1 MLRREACVSS
11 LKLCVVLC
19 SVTAP
24 SALMA
29 ESVHPR
35 VGMETQ
41 TNLCRRWAVL
51 LLGEHL
57 LSSQQAKGSAGGPMA
72 QGWGCL
78 WVSSASGHHWEQ
90 PWARQRLH
98 TVL

>member
-1 MLRREACVSS
+1 VSS

-35 VGMETQ
+35 VGVETQ
-41 TNLCRRWAVL
+41 TSLCRRWAVL

-57 LSSQQAKGSAGGPMA
+57 LSSEQAKGSAGGPMA

-78 WVSSASGHHWEQ
+78 WVSSASGRHREQ